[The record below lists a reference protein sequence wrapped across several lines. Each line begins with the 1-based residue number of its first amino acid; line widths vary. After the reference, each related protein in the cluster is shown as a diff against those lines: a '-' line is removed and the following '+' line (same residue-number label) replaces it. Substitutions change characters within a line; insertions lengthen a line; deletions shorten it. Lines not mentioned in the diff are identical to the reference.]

1 MIRVRNL
8 TKYYGE
14 RLAVDDISFDVEKGE
29 IVGLL
34 GPNGAG
40 KTTAMRIITG
50 FLMPTRGDIWVA
62 DCNMAESSLEGR
74 RHIGYLPEA
83 IPLYTD
89 VTVRS
94 YLEFS
99 GRIRGMEKE
108 QVRRRIEDVVDLCH
122 LEEYVDVLIG
132 KLSRGFRQR
141 VGVAQA
147 VIHEPE
153 VLILDEPTL
162 GIDPIQVAQ
171 TRQLIKDLGKEHTVL
186 LSSHILP
193 EVSMVCDRVV
203 IIHEGQ
209 IVAEDRIE
217 NLSAVLRG
225 SRRIRLEVQA
235 PADEVTARLQ
245 SIEGVSTVQYEKPY
259 HIVEG
264 AMEEDL
270 RPRVMAAIVQAD
282 WVLLGME
289 AVEMSLEDIF
299 LEVTTE
305 EYDEY
310 DDGLIADDEGEE
322 GLFTDDEE
330 VPPVEEEEGE
340 K

>member
-1 MIRVRNL
+1 MIRVQNL

-14 RLAVDDISFDVEKGE
+14 RLAVDNVSFNVAKGE

-40 KTTAMRIITG
+40 KTTTMRILTG
-50 FLMPTRGDIWVA
+50 FLMPTSGDAWVA
-62 DCNMAESSLEGR
+62 DCNMATNSLEGR

-94 YLEFS
+94 YLDFA
-99 GRIRGMEKE
+99 GRLRGLDKHQIKE
-108 QVRRRIEDVVDLCH
+108 RIDDVVELCH
-122 LEEYVDVLIG
+122 LEEYIDVLIG

-147 VIHEPE
+147 IIHEPE
-153 VLILDEPTL
+153 VMILDEPTL

-171 TRQLIKDLGKEHTVL
+171 TRQLIKDLGKEHTIL
-186 LSSHILP
+186 ISSHILP

-217 NLSAVLRG
+217 NLSSILRG
-225 SRRIRLEVQA
+225 SRNIRLEVEGPYDAVTVKLQQVSGVRRVQYQEPYHTVEC
-235 PADEVTARLQ
+235 PADQ
-245 SIEGVSTVQYEKPY
+245 
-259 HIVEG
+259 
-264 AMEEDL
+264 DL
-270 RPRVMAAIVQAD
+270 RSSLMAAIVQGGWTILSMGTMD
-282 WVLLGME
+282 
-289 AVEMSLEDIF
+289 MSLEDIF
-299 LEVTTE
+299 LELTTE
-305 EYDEY
+305 EES
-310 DDGLIADDEGEE
+310 
-322 GLFTDDEE
+322 DDEE
-330 VPPVEEEEGE
+330 LEE
-340 K
+340 

>member
-1 MIRVRNL
+1 MIRVQNL

-14 RLAVDDISFDVEKGE
+14 RLAVDDISFNVAKGE

-50 FLMPTRGDIWVA
+50 FLMPTRGDVWVA
-62 DCNMAESSLEGR
+62 DCNMAENSLEGR

-94 YLEFS
+94 YLEFA
-99 GRIRGMEKE
+99 GRIRGMDRDY
-108 QVRRRIEDVVDLCH
+108 VRARIDDVVDLCH

-171 TRQLIKDLGKEHTVL
+171 TRQLIKDLGREHTVL

-193 EVSMVCDRVV
+193 EVSMICDRVV

-217 NLSAVLRG
+217 NLATILRG
-225 SRRIRLEVQA
+225 ARRIRLEIKA
-235 PADEVTARLQ
+235 PADEVAARLE
-245 SIEGVSTVQYEKPY
+245 SIEGVSQVRFEEPH
-259 HIVEG
+259 HIVDCP
-264 AMEEDL
+264 AEEDL
-270 RPRVMAAIVQAD
+270 RPRIMEAIVQAG
-282 WVLLGME
+282 WVLLEME

-299 LEVTTE
+299 LELTA
-305 EYDEY
+305 DE
-310 DDGLIADDEGEE
+310 DDDEGLLIEDEE
-322 GLFTDDEE
+322 GLITDDGE
-330 VPPVEEEEGE
+330 VEE
-340 K
+340 